1 MVKDLVYYEKK
12 LDIIIYLLNS
22 TDDDTVSDYLLD
34 EYTKNY
40 IEYERLYNEQEREYK
55 HHLPQWIGYKLFC
68 YNNGLVEGNLR
79 TLEEF
84 IRKYYK

>member
-1 MVKDLVYYEKK
+1 MVKDLGYYERK

-22 TDDDTVSDYLLD
+22 TDEEKITDYLLD

-55 HHLPQWIGYKLFC
+55 SSSSSMDWI
-68 YNNGLVEGNLR
+68 
-79 TLEEF
+79 
-84 IRKYYK
+84 

>member
-1 MVKDLVYYEKK
+1 MVKDLGYYEKK

-22 TDDDTVSDYLLD
+22 TDEEKVVDYLLD

-55 HHLPQWIGYKLFC
+55 TSSSSMDWI
-68 YNNGLVEGNLR
+68 
-79 TLEEF
+79 
-84 IRKYYK
+84 

>member
-22 TDDDTVSDYLLD
+22 TDEEKVLDYLLD

-55 HHLPQWIGYKLFC
+55 TSSSSMDWI
-68 YNNGLVEGNLR
+68 
-79 TLEEF
+79 
-84 IRKYYK
+84 

>member
-1 MVKDLVYYEKK
+1 MVKDLRYYENK

-22 TDDDTVSDYLLD
+22 TDKEKVTDYLLD

-55 HHLPQWIGYKLFC
+55 TSSSSMDWI
-68 YNNGLVEGNLR
+68 
-79 TLEEF
+79 
-84 IRKYYK
+84 

>member
-34 EYTKNY
+34 EYAKNY

-55 HHLPQWIGYKLFC
+55 SSSSSLDWI
-68 YNNGLVEGNLR
+68 
-79 TLEEF
+79 
-84 IRKYYK
+84 

>member
-1 MVKDLVYYEKK
+1 MVKDLGYYERK

-22 TDDDTVSDYLLD
+22 TDDDTVTDYLLD

-55 HHLPQWIGYKLFC
+55 TSSSSMDWI
-68 YNNGLVEGNLR
+68 
-79 TLEEF
+79 
-84 IRKYYK
+84 

>member
-22 TDDDTVSDYLLD
+22 TDEEKVVDYLID

-55 HHLPQWIGYKLFC
+55 TSSSSMDWI
-68 YNNGLVEGNLR
+68 
-79 TLEEF
+79 
-84 IRKYYK
+84 

>member
-1 MVKDLVYYEKK
+1 MVKDLAYYEKK

-22 TDDDTVSDYLLD
+22 TDEEKVLDYLLD

-55 HHLPQWIGYKLFC
+55 KTSSSSMDWI
-68 YNNGLVEGNLR
+68 
-79 TLEEF
+79 
-84 IRKYYK
+84 

>member
-1 MVKDLVYYEKK
+1 MVKDLRYYERK

-22 TDDDTVSDYLLD
+22 TDEEKVVDYLLD

-55 HHLPQWIGYKLFC
+55 TSSSSTDWI
-68 YNNGLVEGNLR
+68 
-79 TLEEF
+79 
-84 IRKYYK
+84 

>member
-1 MVKDLVYYEKK
+1 MVKDLGYYERK

-22 TDDDTVSDYLLD
+22 TDEEKVTDYLLD

-55 HHLPQWIGYKLFC
+55 ASSSSMDWI
-68 YNNGLVEGNLR
+68 
-79 TLEEF
+79 
-84 IRKYYK
+84 

>member
-1 MVKDLVYYEKK
+1 MVKDLGYYERK

-22 TDDDTVSDYLLD
+22 TNEEKVVDYLLD

-55 HHLPQWIGYKLFC
+55 SSSSAMDWI
-68 YNNGLVEGNLR
+68 
-79 TLEEF
+79 
-84 IRKYYK
+84 

>member
-1 MVKDLVYYEKK
+1 MVKDLGYYERK

-22 TDDDTVSDYLLD
+22 TDEEKIIDYLLD

-55 HHLPQWIGYKLFC
+55 TSSSSMDWI
-68 YNNGLVEGNLR
+68 
-79 TLEEF
+79 
-84 IRKYYK
+84 

>member
-1 MVKDLVYYEKK
+1 MALWLRKEWERMVKDLGYYERK

-22 TDDDTVSDYLLD
+22 TDEEKVVDYLLD

-55 HHLPQWIGYKLFC
+55 TSFSAMDWI
-68 YNNGLVEGNLR
+68 
-79 TLEEF
+79 
-84 IRKYYK
+84 

>member
-1 MVKDLVYYEKK
+1 MVKDLGYYERK

-22 TDDDTVSDYLLD
+22 TDEEKVVDYLLD

-55 HHLPQWIGYKLFC
+55 TSFSAMDWI
-68 YNNGLVEGNLR
+68 
-79 TLEEF
+79 
-84 IRKYYK
+84 

>member
-55 HHLPQWIGYKLFC
+55 SSSSSMDWI
-68 YNNGLVEGNLR
+68 
-79 TLEEF
+79 
-84 IRKYYK
+84 

>member
-1 MVKDLVYYEKK
+1 MVKDLRYYENK

-22 TDDDTVSDYLLD
+22 TDDDTVTDYLLD

-55 HHLPQWIGYKLFC
+55 TSSSSMDWI
-68 YNNGLVEGNLR
+68 
-79 TLEEF
+79 
-84 IRKYYK
+84 